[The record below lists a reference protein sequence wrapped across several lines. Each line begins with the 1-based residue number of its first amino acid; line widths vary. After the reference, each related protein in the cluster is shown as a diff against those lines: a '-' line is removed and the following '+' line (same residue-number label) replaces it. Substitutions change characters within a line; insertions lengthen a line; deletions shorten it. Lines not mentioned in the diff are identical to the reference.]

1 VKFHICAEFDYEG
14 TLQDAETTR
23 PVPQHNYCFLFVALL
38 LSVLEDL
45 YNLETLTW
53 RLTGLYTLLLL
64 TFKVFGF

>member
-45 YNLETLTW
+45 YNLETLT
-53 RLTGLYTLLLL
+53 
-64 TFKVFGF
+64 